1 MIYLELIN
9 EILLYSVCK
18 EICDWHDDYFM
29 WRCCVFFQIHFRG
42 MQGVNV
48 NMSNSDVMYLFS
60 DMFLHYCLD
69 HKQK

>member
-9 EILLYSVCK
+9 EILLNSIRK
-18 EICDWHDDYFM
+18 EIYYWHDDYFM
-29 WRCCVFFQIHFRG
+29 WKCCVFFQIHFRG

-48 NMSNSDVMYLFS
+48 NLSNSDVYLFS
-60 DMFLHYCLD
+60 EMFLHYCLD